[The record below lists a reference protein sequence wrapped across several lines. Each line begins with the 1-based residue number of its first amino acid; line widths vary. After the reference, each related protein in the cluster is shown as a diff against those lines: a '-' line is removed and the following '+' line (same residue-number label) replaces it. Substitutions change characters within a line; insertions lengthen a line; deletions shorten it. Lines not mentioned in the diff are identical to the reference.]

1 MASKNAKYLKNP
13 SLLYLLATSKGLTR
27 WIPDKQHL
35 QFLYRAQMGKS
46 LDLNNP
52 RTFNEKLQWL
62 KLHDRNPLYTK
73 LVDKYAVK
81 EWVAE
86 KIGPQYV
93 TKTYH
98 KWDKAED
105 IDISKLPEKF
115 VLKTNH
121 DCGGIAICRDRRT
134 FDLEAAKKKLDK
146 HLRHNY
152 FWGGREWPYK
162 NVKPCVFAEE
172 YLESDNSGYLKDQKL
187 FHFSNGRIVTL
198 LITDRFT
205 ESGLTETFFDEEWR
219 PLELSEGGHPR
230 KPDASF
236 PLHLEE
242 MKQLADKLAC
252 EFPFVRV
259 DFYESSGRLFF
270 GEMTFY
276 PNSGFEHFDPEE
288 WEEKLGSW
296 IQLPSRLGWL
306 LVNSASLMWFHEEI
320 EQEEKHSAWDSQ
332 MTDYKFYCFNGEP
345 RFLYVSQGLEDHDAA
360 QISFLTLDWQFAPFI
375 RNDYQPFNELPKK
388 PVSFEKMIEIT
399 KKLSADI
406 PFVRV
411 DLYEI
416 NGKPRFS
423 EMTFTPCSGYM
434 PFNPETWDLK
444 LGSMLPFS
452 NRMSSK
458 KEICV

>member
-1 MASKNAKYLKNP
+1 MASKIAKFLKNP

-81 EWVAE
+81 EWVTE
-86 KIGPQYV
+86 KIGSQYV
-93 TKTYH
+93 TKTYG
-98 KWDKAED
+98 KWDQAED
-105 IDISKLPEKF
+105 IEISKLPEKF

-121 DCGGIAICRDRRT
+121 DSGGITICRDRST
-134 FDLEAAKKKLDK
+134 FDVEAAKRKLAK
-146 HLRHNY
+146 HLRRNY

-172 YLESDNSGYLKDQKL
+172 YLEPDNSGDLEDQKL
-187 FHFSNGRIVTL
+187 FRFSNGRIVTL

-205 ESGLTETFFDEEWR
+205 EFGLTKTFFDEDWR
-219 PLELSEGGHPR
+219 PLKLSEEGYSR
-230 KPDASF
+230 KPDTPF
-236 PLHLEE
+236 PLHFEE
-242 MKQLADKLAC
+242 MKQLADRLAC
-252 EFPFVRV
+252 ELPFACV

-288 WEEKLGSW
+288 WEEKSGSW

-434 PFNPETWDLK
+434 PFKPKEWDLK
-444 LGSMLPFS
+444 LGSLLSFE
-452 NRMSSK
+452 R
-458 KEICV
+458 